1 MPIKV
6 LFICH
11 GNIFRLYEKPRNYA
25 AYHMHIDTITHS
37 VTQNLKPTPINKRST
52 RSCECIF
59 SLTCKLLDGRRIHH
73 IRFPERSAGC
83 LSCSSIIYK
92 QNISSIK
99 CKVKPFSGLSA
110 LAEYLKPVVSLIRY
124 ILYNILD
131 FTTHDIT
138 ECFNCG
144 GNRLTLI
151 MKECFS
157 ELGKR
162 FEPEG
167 RHAYAYNQR
176 IEANHVAHS
185 QNKR

>member
-6 LFICH
+6 LFVCH
-11 GNIFRLYEKPRNYA
+11 GNIFRLYEEPQNYA

-99 CKVKPFSGLSA
+99 CKVKSFQGFRHFFQSSGLNICVNFSGLSIKHCSHIMFVFLFVEFNAYKNVVFVYLNKLNA
-110 LAEYLKPVVSLIRY
+110 LTVAPSVIR
-124 ILYNILD
+124 I
-131 FTTHDIT
+131 F
-138 ECFNCG
+138 
-144 GNRLTLI
+144 
-151 MKECFS
+151 
-157 ELGKR
+157 
-162 FEPEG
+162 
-167 RHAYAYNQR
+167 
-176 IEANHVAHS
+176 
-185 QNKR
+185 